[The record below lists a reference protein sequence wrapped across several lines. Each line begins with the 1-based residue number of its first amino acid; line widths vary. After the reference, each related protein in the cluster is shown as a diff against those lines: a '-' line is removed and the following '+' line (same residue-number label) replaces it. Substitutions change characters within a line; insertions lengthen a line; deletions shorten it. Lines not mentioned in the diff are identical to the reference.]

1 MGIFS
6 TPLKGEMCSGD
17 YLSMGGGR
25 LKCSGMRDSMVS
37 SILAI
42 TYICPES
49 DRYAEKSSSGSRSWY
64 KSFLRT

>member
-25 LKCSGMRDSMVS
+25 LKCSGIIEPVASAISDITH
-37 SILAI
+37 ILS
-42 TYICPES
+42 ELV
-49 DRYAEKSSSGSRSWY
+49 R
-64 KSFLRT
+64 